1 MNYVF
6 DDGIEAEMDDKLIWK
21 GKMNG
26 HYSIKNSYILCVEE
40 LIETSTFEDLDTGL
54 RFWGWEFLWISRI
67 LFGVSLTGV
76 SQEEHDSN
84 LKIYN
89 AHLIVSYNANHEHLA
104 HIIFEYWLYI

>member
-54 RFWGWEFLWISRI
+54 RF
-67 LFGVSLTGV
+67 
-76 SQEEHDSN
+76 
-84 LKIYN
+84 
-89 AHLIVSYNANHEHLA
+89 
-104 HIIFEYWLYI
+104 